1 MQHPTPLP
9 LVPGSWDELLAR
21 AALKAV
27 DWLHARLP
35 RRGPAPPSDARPER
49 RRP

>member
-9 LVPGSWDELLAR
+9 LVPGSWDELIAR

-27 DWLHARLP
+27 DWLHDRLP
-35 RRGPAPPSDARPER
+35 QRGAAHPPEAETGRQPR
-49 RRP
+49 